1 MLPGQMLLWQLK
13 PVQDSPMNLHLKSRQ
28 NRVSNSWDITNIEFL
43 WWGGVVCKVI
53 FMSNPTFVEL
63 LLHWRWVRVL
73 TKIWSVW
80 KKLWWGSN
88 IFKWLGLSVAPNPEC
103 GITQPSSRIAFYNIL
118 TSSSSSTISQVAI
131 VGLQKKVGKSR
142 KPLYVNL
149 GGVFFCTILV
159 FSVTYPDC
167 NVDTHANISAL
178 FVHNAHAVK
187 YFKYV
192 IATTAVLTLMPKYC
206 AIPY

>member
-1 MLPGQMLLWQLK
+1 MISILFSLFFEKKLSKNKHGGW
-13 PVQDSPMNLHLKSRQ
+13 VG
-28 NRVSNSWDITNIEFL
+28 
-43 WWGGVVCKVI
+43 GGVVCKVI

-149 GGVFFCTILV
+149 GGVFFLYYTSFFCDLPWLQCWHSCQYFCTIC
-159 FSVTYPDC
+159 S
-167 NVDTHANISAL
+167 
-178 FVHNAHAVK
+178 
-187 YFKYV
+187 
-192 IATTAVLTLMPKYC
+192 
-206 AIPY
+206 